1 MLSIS
6 EELKLDTLKIL
17 TGQEAVDAVHALN
30 EESRRQ
36 ILHALRAKRMAT
48 SELCDFL
55 ERQENQK
62 EIKPQTVRYHLKE
75 LEKAGLIEQAGHEP
89 VGNGSTHIM
98 KKLWRATAE
107 NVFIAT
113 GDMDNLPERY
123 PLDMDRLLD
132 IVGVM
137 KMLGF
142 DLPDD
147 ESTQQ
152 LADDFTDRDHLAN
165 KGSEGAKKT
174 LKEVA
179 EIDPAVYARMYRILS
194 VVQLKDGDYKKYWE
208 LNRSVTDRL
217 REAYSRG
224 VGKNPEVY

>member
-1 MLSIS
+1 M
-6 EELKLDTLKIL
+6 DTLKIL

-36 ILHALRAKRMAT
+36 ILHALRAKRMCS

-62 EIKPQTVRYHLKE
+62 EFKPQTVRYHLKE
-75 LEKAGLIEQAGHEP
+75 LEKAGLIKQDGYEP
-89 VGNGSTHIM
+89 AGNGSMHIM
-98 KKLWRATAE
+98 KKLWRASAE

-137 KMLGF
+137 NELGF
-142 DLPDD
+142 DLPKDD
-147 ESTQQ
+147 RTQQ
-152 LADDFTDRDHLAN
+152 LADDFTERDHLAN
-165 KGSEGAKKT
+165 KGSEGAKNT
-174 LKEVA
+174 LKAVV

-194 VVQLKDGDYKKYWE
+194 VVLLEDGDYRRYWE
-208 LNRSVTDRL
+208 LNQSVTDKL
-217 REAYSRG
+217 REAYSKG

>member
-1 MLSIS
+1 
-6 EELKLDTLKIL
+6 
-17 TGQEAVDAVHALN
+17 VDAVHALK

-36 ILHALRAKRMAT
+36 ILHALRAKRMSA

-55 ERQENQK
+55 ERQENLK
-62 EIKPQTVRYHLKE
+62 EVKPQTVRYHLKE
-75 LEKAGLIEQAGHEP
+75 LEKAGLIHQDGQEP
-89 VGNGSTHIM
+89 AGNGNTHIM

-123 PLDMDRLLD
+123 PLDMNRLLD

-137 KMLGF
+137 NALGF

-147 ESTQQ
+147 ASTQQ
-152 LADDFTDRDHLAN
+152 LAEDFTERDHLAS
-165 KGSEGAKKT
+165 KGSEEAKNT

-179 EIDPAVYARMYRILS
+179 EIDPAVYARMRRILS
-194 VVQLKDGDYKKYWE
+194 IVQLEDSDYMKYWE
-208 LNRSVTDRL
+208 LNRSVIDRL
-217 REAYSRG
+217 REAYSKG